1 MVSTEIS
8 EPLIN
13 KSILL
18 WDIQDNIISGSML
31 EESIVF
37 FLYHSQAVERTLK
50 IATKIASNDWDHDK
64 INAAIKDRDV
74 KMH

>member
-1 MVSTEIS
+1 
-8 EPLIN
+8 
-13 KSILL
+13 
-18 WDIQDNIISGSML
+18 ML

-37 FLYHSQAVERTLK
+37 FLCHSQAVERTLK

-64 INAAIKDRDV
+64 IKAAIKNRDV